1 MSQLSIALGSLAL
14 RGCLLRLTVTYISSI
29 FLTLELVVH
38 GGGMEEKQIIPDEP
52 IELDSF
58 KLLGM
63 RQVIKVS
70 KADFKPDHLSRLL
83 SKVGTP
89 EGPILPD

>member
-1 MSQLSIALGSLAL
+1 
-14 RGCLLRLTVTYISSI
+14 
-29 FLTLELVVH
+29 
-38 GGGMEEKQIIPDEP
+38 MEEKQIIPDEP